1 MGLTLTPAE
10 IFELTGKVQPAAQL
24 KRLRA
29 MGIRAYR
36 SDNPDRPVCVCRE
49 WLGARS
55 SAALEATPR
64 LRSEKYEQTAKA

>member
-1 MGLTLTPAE
+1 MSTEGLTITPEE

-36 SDNPDRPVCVCRE
+36 SDNPNRPVCVCRA
-49 WLGARS
+49 WLAARGATVAES
-55 SAALEATPR
+55 HPR
-64 LRSEKYEQTAKA
+64 LKSDHGQTA